1 MDLYEPAFLQVASV
15 VGPVE
20 LVKMLVEH
28 KADVNFPVSS
38 IIRYFQRPLL
48 KCTIKYLL
56 RVWYFL
62 SCSPDVVASII
73 V

>member
-1 MDLYEPAFLQVASV
+1 MYLYGPTFLQVTAV

-38 IIRYFQRPLL
+38 MIRYIQRP
-48 KCTIKYLL
+48 
-56 RVWYFL
+56 
-62 SCSPDVVASII
+62 
-73 V
+73 

>member
-1 MDLYEPAFLQVASV
+1 MYFNESTFLQVAAV

-38 IIRYFQRPLL
+38 IIRYIQRPLL
-48 KCTIKYLL
+48 KCTKKYLL
-56 RVWYFL
+56 HVWYFL
-62 SCSPDVVASII
+62 SCSPDVIASNI

>member
-1 MDLYEPAFLQVASV
+1 MDLYDPTFLQVAAV

-38 IIRYFQRPLL
+38 MIGYIQRP
-48 KCTIKYLL
+48 
-56 RVWYFL
+56 
-62 SCSPDVVASII
+62 
-73 V
+73 